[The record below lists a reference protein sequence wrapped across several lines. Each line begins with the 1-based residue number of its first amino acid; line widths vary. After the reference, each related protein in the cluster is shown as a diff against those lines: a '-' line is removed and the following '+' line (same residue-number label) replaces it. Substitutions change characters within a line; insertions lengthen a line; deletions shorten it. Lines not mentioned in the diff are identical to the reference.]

1 MEQRQTCCIAGGG
14 PAGMMLGVL
23 LARAGVD
30 VLVLEK
36 HKDFLRDFRG
46 DTIHPS
52 TLQMMDELGWLDE
65 FLRLPHQKVT
75 KLTGQFGD
83 TPLTIADLSHLPVKA
98 KYIALMPQ
106 WDFLDFLARKGRAY
120 PSFHLMMNAE
130 ALGLISEDG
139 HVTGVEARTPEG
151 PLTVRA
157 DLVVA
162 ADGRSSVLRKA
173 AGFISE
179 DYGAPMDV
187 MWFRLPRRETD
198 TEDTQAR
205 FEAGHLFIMLQRGD
219 YWQCAYVIPKGGD
232 AEVRKKGLDAFRRS
246 VGALLP
252 FDAARAN
259 DIPDWDHVK
268 LLTVTVD
275 RLKEWAR
282 PGFLCIGDA
291 AHAMSPVGGVGI
303 NLAVQDAVAAANVL
317 WQPLKEK
324 RLSFDDLKKVQ
335 ARRDFP
341 TRATQRLQLTM
352 QNSIIAPTLAA
363 TGKIKPP
370 LLLRLLT
377 SLPLISRIPARLL
390 ALGFRP
396 EHISQAIRDGGRT
409 VT

>member
-1 MEQRQTCCIAGGG
+1 
-14 PAGMMLGVL
+14 MMLGVL
-23 LARAGVD
+23 LARVGVD

-46 DTIHPS
+46 DTVHPS
-52 TLQMMDELGWLDE
+52 TLQLIDELGWLDE
-65 FLRLPHQKVT
+65 FLQLPHQKVF

-83 TPLTIADLSHLPVKA
+83 TPLTIANLSHLPVKT

-106 WDFLDFLARKGRAY
+106 WDFLNFLAARGRAY
-120 PSFHLMMNAE
+120 PTFDLRMKAE
-130 ALGLISEDG
+130 ATDLIFDG
-139 HVTGVEARTPEG
+139 DRVVGIKAKTDEG
-151 PLTVRA
+151 PLTVSA

-173 AGFISE
+173 AGLVGE
-179 DYGAPMDV
+179 DFGAPMDV
-187 MWFRLPRRETD
+187 MWFRLPRLPTD

-205 FEAGHLFIMLQRGD
+205 FDAGHLFVMLQRGD

-232 AEVRKKGLDAFRRS
+232 AKVRAAGLDAFRKS

-252 FDAARAN
+252 FAADRAN
-259 DIPDWDHVK
+259 AIPDWDHVK
-268 LLTVTVD
+268 LLTVMVD

-282 PGFLCIGDA
+282 PGLVCIGDA

-303 NLAVQDAVAAANVL
+303 NLAVQDAVAAANLL

-324 RLSFDDLKKVQ
+324 RLNFDDLKKVQ

-341 TRATQRLQLTM
+341 TRATQSLQLRM

-370 LLLRLLT
+370 LVLRLLT
-377 SLPLISRIPARLL
+377 SIPLLSRIPARLL

-396 EHISQAIRDGGRT
+396 EHVSEAIRKGKGA
-409 VT
+409 

>member
-1 MEQRQTCCIAGGG
+1 MDKRVTCCIAGGG

-23 LARAGVD
+23 LARAGVK

-52 TLQMMDELGWLDE
+52 TLEVMDELGWLDE
-65 FLRLPHQKVT
+65 LLKLPHQKVT

-83 TPLTIADLSHLPVKA
+83 TPLTMADLSHLPVKA
-98 KYIALMPQ
+98 KFIALMPQ
-106 WDFLDFLARKGRAY
+106 WDFLDFLAEKGRAY
-120 PSFHLMMNAE
+120 PSFALMMNAE
-130 ALGLISEDG
+130 ALDLISDG
-139 HVTGVEARTPEG
+139 TRITGVKVKTDDG
-151 PLTVRA
+151 PMTVNA

-173 AGFISE
+173 AGLVGE
-179 DYGAPMDV
+179 DFGAPMDV
-187 MWFRLPRRETD
+187 MWFRLPRLPTD
-198 TEDTQAR
+198 TDQSQAR
-205 FEAGHLFIMLQRGD
+205 FDAGHLFVMLQRGD

-232 AEVRKKGLDAFRRS
+232 AKVRAGGLDAFRKS
-246 VGALLP
+246 VGRLLP
-252 FDAARAN
+252 FAADCAN
-259 DIPDWDHVK
+259 AIPDWDHVK
-268 LLTVTVD
+268 LLTVMVD

-303 NLAVQDAVAAANVL
+303 NLAIQDAVATANLL
-317 WQPLKEK
+317 WQPLKQG
-324 RLSFDDLKKVQ
+324 RLRFEDLEAVQ

-352 QNSIIAPTLAA
+352 QNAIIAPTLAA
-363 TGKIKPP
+363 TGKVRPP

-377 SLPLISRIPARLL
+377 GVPYLSRIPARLL
-390 ALGFRP
+390 GLGFRP
-396 EHISQAIRDGGRT
+396 EHVTAAIRAGKGS
-409 VT
+409 

>member
-1 MEQRQTCCIAGGG
+1 MDQRVTCCIAGGG

-23 LARAGVD
+23 LARAGVK

-46 DTIHPS
+46 DTVHPS
-52 TLQMMDELGWLDE
+52 TLQMMEELGWLDE
-65 FLRLPHQKVT
+65 LLRLPHQKVF

-83 TPLTIADLSHLPVKA
+83 TPLTIADMSHLPVKA

-106 WDFLDFLARKGRAY
+106 WDFLNFLAAKGRAY
-120 PSFHLMMNAE
+120 PTFDLRMNAE
-130 ALGLISEDG
+130 ALGLVFEGDR
-139 HVTGVEARTPEG
+139 VAGVKVKTDEG
-151 PLTVRA
+151 PLTVSA
-157 DLVVA
+157 DLIVA

-173 AGFISE
+173 AGLVSE
-179 DYGAPMDV
+179 DFGAPMDV
-187 MWFRLPRRETD
+187 MWFRLPRLPSD

-205 FEAGHLFIMLQRGD
+205 FDAGHLFVMLQRGD

-232 AEVRKKGLDAFRRS
+232 AKVRAAGLDAFRKS

-252 FDAARAN
+252 FEAARAN
-259 DIPDWDHVK
+259 AISDWDHVK
-268 LLTVTVD
+268 LLTVIVD
-275 RLKEWAR
+275 RLKDWAR
-282 PGFLCIGDA
+282 PGLVCIGDA

-303 NLAVQDAVAAANVL
+303 NLAVQDAVAAANLL

-370 LLLRLLT
+370 LLFRLLT
-377 SLPLISRIPARLL
+377 GVPLLSRIPARLL
-390 ALGFRP
+390 GLGFRP
-396 EHISQAIRDGGRT
+396 EHVSEAIRAGTG
-409 VT
+409 V

>member
-1 MEQRQTCCIAGGG
+1 MDQRVTCCVVGGG

-23 LARAGVD
+23 LARVGVD
-30 VLVLEK
+30 VLVIEK

-46 DTIHPS
+46 DTVHPS

-65 FLRLPHQKVT
+65 FLQLPHQKVF

-83 TPLTIADLSHLPVKA
+83 TPLTIADLSHLPVKT

-106 WDFLDFLARKGRAY
+106 WDFLNFLASKGRTY
-120 PSFHLMMNAE
+120 PKFALKMCAE
-130 ALGLISEDG
+130 ATGLVYDG
-139 HVTGVEARTPEG
+139 DRVSGVKVTTPEG
-151 PLTVRA
+151 PLTVTA

-173 AGFISE
+173 AGLVSE
-179 DYGAPMDV
+179 SFGAPMDV
-187 MWFRLPRRETD
+187 MWFRLPRLPTD

-205 FEAGHLFIMLQRGD
+205 FDAGHLFVMLQRGD

-232 AEVRKKGLDAFRRS
+232 AKVRAAGLKAFRKS
-246 VGALLP
+246 VGALVP
-252 FDAARAN
+252 FEAERAN
-259 DIPDWDHVK
+259 AIPDWDHVK
-268 LLTVTVD
+268 LLTVMVD
-275 RLKEWAR
+275 RLKQWAR
-282 PGFLCIGDA
+282 PGLVCIGDA

-303 NLAVQDAVAAANVL
+303 NLAVQDAVAAANLL

-324 RLSFDDLKKVQ
+324 RLTFDDLKKVQ

-352 QNSIIAPTLAA
+352 QNSLIAPTLAA

-370 LLLRLLT
+370 LAFRLLT
-377 SLPLISRIPARLL
+377 SIPFLSRIPARLL

-396 EHISQAIRDGGRT
+396 EHISEAIRAGKGA
-409 VT
+409 